1 MQAIRE
7 IITADA
13 DTVTVSI
20 PEEFREKQL
29 EIIILPYPGTLPNN
43 PKTDKLKQFDQ
54 LVENAK
60 KRNLRIDKDIN
71 IDNLMNEMNNG
82 LLRQIGHF

>member
-7 IITADA
+7 IITAGSEA
-13 DTVTVSI
+13 VTVRI
-20 PEEFREKQL
+20 PEEFKEKPV

-60 KRNLRIDKDIN
+60 KRNFKIDKNIN
-71 IDNLMNEMNNG
+71 IDDMMNEMNNG
-82 LLRQIGHF
+82 LC